1 MSYRN
6 PKYTYVS
13 SQPAFDKLTDS
24 IVGAAQT
31 ISAKKEKA
39 LEDDKKKGEALA
51 QAGQGAAKAGG
62 CAHRVGCTHDGME
75 RSTVGPRKTMLL
87 R

>member
-51 QAGQGAAKAGG
+51 QAGQGASSAYIRDYIGKNN
-62 CAHRVGCTHDGME
+62 VGNQNTQGAV
-75 RSTVGPRKTMLL
+75 TNFF
-87 R
+87 